1 MGALKVRRFFQDNRR
16 SLKLSLITGDVGLEN
31 LIETCEINRPGLFL
45 AGYREHFNSS
55 CVTLLTR
62 LEGGFLQKLTSADRR
77 ERIIH
82 LLQTNIPC
90 IINSGAVLPK
100 EFINLASLHKVA
112 IIKSKLVSNLLFTR
126 LSSYLEDFFSP
137 EMSIH
142 GVLLDVYGVGTLI
155 MGKSGVGK
163 SECAL
168 ALVRRGHRLVADDI
182 VDIKLEEGQV
192 LMGGGPELIR
202 HHMEIRGLGIIN
214 IRNIFGI
221 GSVRTKKRIEMVV
234 GMEAWKPRKEYDRL
248 GLEERKI
255 TFLGVSLPE
264 IVIPVRPGRDVATLV
279 EVSAMNQRLK
289 IMGSHSAK
297 ELTQKL
303 SQSINLP
310 TCSVEEE

>member
-1 MGALKVRRFFQDNRR
+1 MGALKVRKFFQDNRGA
-16 SLKLSLITGDVGLEN
+16 LKLALITADVGLEN
-31 LIETCEINRPGLFL
+31 LIETSEINHPGLFL
-45 AGYREHFNSS
+45 AGYKEYFKSN
-55 CVTLLTR
+55 CVTLLTK

-90 IINSGAVLPK
+90 IIVSGTVLPNELIK
-100 EFINLASLHKVA
+100 LAPVHKVA
-112 IIKSKLVSNLLFTR
+112 IMKSKLVSNLFFTR
-126 LSSYLEDFFSP
+126 LSDYLEDFFAP

-221 GSVRTKKRIEMVV
+221 GAVRTKKRIEMVV
-234 GMEAWKPRKEYDRL
+234 SMEAWKPRKEYDRL

-255 TFLGVSLPE
+255 TFLGVSMPE

-279 EVSAMNQRLK
+279 EIAAMNQRLK
-289 IMGSHSAK
+289 RLGSHSAK
-297 ELTQKL
+297 ELTQRL
-303 SQSINLP
+303 SQAINFNAAA
-310 TCSVEEE
+310 VEEE